1 MPSATWFGDSAEGQL
16 SSLRSLLTLL
26 SWAVL
31 VPSHAVAWFLGD
43 LDDARL
49 TQPSPGDMV
58 ASVTWGSLHQ
68 YWKGMTDL
76 DPRDGAHWSL
86 GI

>member
-1 MPSATWFGDSAEGQL
+1 MPNTMWFGDSAEGQL
-16 SSLRSLLTLL
+16 GSLRSLLTLL

-31 VPSHAVAWFLGD
+31 VPRHVVAWFLGD

-49 TQPSPGDMV
+49 TQPSPRDMA

-68 YWKGMTDL
+68 YWVGKE
-76 DPRDGAHWSL
+76 
-86 GI
+86 

>member
-1 MPSATWFGDSAEGQL
+1 MPNATWFGDSAEGQL
-16 SSLRSLLTLL
+16 GSLRSLLTLL

-43 LDDARL
+43 LDDASL
-49 TQPSPGDMV
+49 TQPSPGDVV

-68 YWKGMTDL
+68 FWVGKARLT
-76 DPRDGAHWSL
+76 
-86 GI
+86 